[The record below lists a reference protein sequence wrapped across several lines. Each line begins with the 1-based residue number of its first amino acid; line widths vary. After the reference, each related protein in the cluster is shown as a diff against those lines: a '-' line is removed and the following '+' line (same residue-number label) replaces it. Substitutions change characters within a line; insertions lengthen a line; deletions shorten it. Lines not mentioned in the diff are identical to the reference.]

1 MPTRTIN
8 NLGDDA
14 RKRRRQDDDSD
25 SEEESEVDVRGQ
37 QRKRARIAAGK
48 RPARAADSQDET
60 PESSNGEDD
69 DQDADADMQNTLRYK
84 DAAATQYELMR
95 DAGFKHL
102 EYADED
108 DRRATQRLQAKD
120 IERQSSRKGITNRA
134 SENGILLS
142 IHCVNFMCH
151 SSLNIELGPLLN
163 FIVGE
168 NGSGKSAVLT
178 AITLCLGGKASST
191 NRGGSLKAFIKEGQ
205 HEARLIVKIK
215 NEGDDAYQRELYGD
229 FIQVERRFNR
239 SGTSSFRILSAGGK
253 IITKKKQD
261 VDDIVEYYCLQVDNP
276 LNVLSQDN
284 ARQFLNQATAKQ
296 KYKFFLQGVQLQQL
310 DDDYR
315 VIEEYLNSN
324 ENKEGDLETRV
335 KICKQDYDRAKKD
348 YSLYMESE
356 DMRAQHLLQRQKLAW
371 CQVEQQ
377 ERAAAENAQKT
388 VEWDGR
394 VAEARRLISEK
405 GQELAK
411 LDQQIEQ
418 AEEEVRGINESHSA
432 LSTRVEEAT
441 RKYTEAR
448 AGLSKLHTDEGTA
461 RSQLD
466 SIAKSVEDYERRV
479 KAEEERLQA
488 ANGEIMTRKRQEKQD
503 AQEKK
508 QLLNTAIIDRENQIP
523 ALNANIDKGLK
534 ELGTI
539 EQQITQKKAE
549 VAAILT
555 RIRELEQG
563 QGSLYDGYERQMPQL
578 LRMIAADNGFVEQ
591 PVGPMGAHIK
601 VLKPFWTPM
610 LERMIGEQLNGFVVT
625 NKSDQ
630 QRLKDMMNRL
640 RIYRSPI
647 IIGNSTPIDTS
658 RSEPDENFDTVLRIL
673 NVDNPL
679 ILNQLIINQRIEKT
693 ILIQDQNEAND
704 IMINSAPPRN
714 VLSCYH
720 AFARRHNWFVRITA
734 TASGASSVPQGPAE
748 GKPRL
753 QSDSMQETSVQ
764 KASLGQIRELL
775 KELQLQKAAQQ
786 QTVDSG
792 RKQVQE
798 ITKTNNQDRQRMR
811 DIQVE
816 IDDIAAELDAFEG
829 ADGRLSGLLE
839 DLDKARETF
848 DLCGS
853 QYGQAQLSKS
863 KQSEVCQKL
872 RDELRSEKRKQEE
885 FEPQLKK
892 AQSKSKRLGDLRHI
906 ALQEKNEAHE
916 QEALAAAQKKRYER
930 KQEGLQSTVAE
941 WIRQSEQICPRIHLA
956 ENETYDTIAKRLESL
971 ERTLKERERRRGMTD
986 EQVRRRLIESKEAL
1000 EELQTAFNQ
1009 VQLENRALK
1018 KSMVYRLKKWRLFQ
1032 RYISSN
1038 SRANFM
1044 YLLSERDFRGKLLL
1058 DHENHTLEV
1067 QVEPDKTRKN
1077 AAARNTKTLSGGEK
1091 SFSSICLLLAI
1102 WEAMGSPLRCL
1113 DEFDVFMD
1121 NVNRA
1126 ISTNM
1131 LISAARNSV
1140 GRQYILITPN
1150 AIEGRANLDKDV
1162 QIIRMRDPRQKGLD
1176 DFVTAS

>member
-1 MPTRTIN
+1 MELLLTLI
-8 NLGDDA
+8 L
-14 RKRRRQDDDSD
+14 QQ
-25 SEEESEVDVRGQ
+25 Q
-37 QRKRARIAAGK
+37 QRKRARISAGK
-48 RPARAADSQDET
+48 RPARAIDGEEDSQN
-60 PESSNGEDD
+60 SSEGEDD
-69 DQDADADMQNTLRYK
+69 EQDGGAEIQNINRQE
-84 DAAATQYELMR
+84 DAAATQYEIMR

-108 DRRATQRLQAKD
+108 DRRATQRLQRKGL
-120 IERQSSRKGITNRA
+120 ERQNSRQGIANRA

-229 FIQVERRFNR
+229 YIQVERRFNR

-324 ENKEGDLETRV
+324 ENKEGDLEARV
-335 KICKQDYDRAKKD
+335 DVCKQDYERAKKD

-356 DMRAQHLLQRQKLAW
+356 DMRRQHLLLRQKAAW
-371 CQVEQQ
+371 CQVAQM
-377 ERAAAENAQKT
+377 ERRAAENQEKT

-394 VAEARRLISEK
+394 IAEELRLIDEK
-405 GQELAK
+405 GQELAHM
-411 LDQQIEQ
+411 DRQIEQ
-418 AEEEVRGINESHSA
+418 AKQEVQSIQEDHGA
-432 LSTRVEEAT
+432 LNSNVEEAIQKHT
-441 RKYTEAR
+441 DAKAQ
-448 AGLSKLHTDEGTA
+448 LSKLHTDEASA
-461 RSQLD
+461 RSELD
-466 SIAKSVEDYERRV
+466 STAKSVEEYERRV
-479 KAEEERLQA
+479 KEEEERLQA
-488 ANGEIMTRKRQEKQD
+488 ANGDVVTRKRQQKQD
-503 AQEKK
+503 AEGRRQ
-508 QLLNTAIIDRENQIP
+508 QLDTEIDDRQKQIP
-523 ALNANIDKGLK
+523 TLNADIDKGLK
-534 ELGTI
+534 ELSTI
-539 EQQITQKKAE
+539 EQQITQKRGE
-549 VAAILT
+549 VAT
-555 RIRELEQG
+555 VQKRIRELERG
-563 QGSLYDGYERQMPQL
+563 QGSLYDAYEPQMQQL
-578 LRMIAADNGFVEQ
+578 LRMIAADNGFGEK
-591 PVGPMGAHIK
+591 PLGPIGAHVK
-601 VLKPFWTPM
+601 VLKPIWSPM
-610 LERMIGEQLNGFVVT
+610 LERLFGESLNGFVVT
-625 NKSDQ
+625 SKKDQ
-630 QRLKDMMNRL
+630 QRLKSMMIQLN
-640 RIYRSPI
+640 IERSPI
-647 IIGNSTPIDTS
+647 IIGNSRPIDTS
-658 RSEPDENFDTVLRIL
+658 RSEPDERFDTVLRIL
-673 NVDNPL
+673 NIESPL
-679 ILNQLIINQRIEKT
+679 IRNQLIINHRIEKT
-693 ILIQDQNEAND
+693 ILIEDQNDAQN
-704 IMINSAPPRN
+704 IMISSAPPQN
-714 VLSCYH
+714 VSACYH
-720 AFARRHNWFVRITA
+720 LFPRRHGWVVRIAVNTNGINS
-734 TASGASSVPQGPAE
+734 TPQQPPNN
-748 GKPRL
+748 KPRL
-753 QSDSMQETSVQ
+753 QSDSMQETSIQKVSLAKIQEELRELQHQ
-764 KASLGQIRELL
+764 KAT
-775 KELQLQKAAQQ
+775 QQ
-786 QTVDSG
+786 QIVDSG

-798 ITKTNNQDRQRMR
+798 INKTIARDKQRMR

-816 IDDIAAELDAFEG
+816 VNDIAAELDSFET

-839 DLDKARETF
+839 DLARFKEAF
-848 DLCGS
+848 DVCGS
-853 QYGQAQLSKS
+853 QYGQAQLSKQ
-863 KQSEVCQKL
+863 KQTEVCAKL
-872 RDELRSEKRKQEE
+872 REEMRREKRKQEE
-885 FEPQLKK
+885 FEPQLQK
-892 AQSKSKRLGDLRHI
+892 AQSKVKRLNDLRQI
-906 ALQEKNEAHE
+906 AVQEKNEAHDKHTM
-916 QEALAAAQKKRYER
+916 AVGQKQRYEH
-930 KQEGLQSTVAE
+930 KQEELQGIVTQWSQQA
-941 WIRQSEQICPRIHLA
+941 EQICPRIHIA
-956 ENETYDTIAKRLESL
+956 EGETYEVIEKKLVSL
-971 ERTLKERERRRGMTD
+971 DNTLREREKRRGMTD
-986 EQVRRRLIESKEAL
+986 EQVRRRLEETKEAL
-1000 EELQTAFNQ
+1000 EELRTASDQ
-1009 VQLENRALK
+1009 VQLENKALK
-1018 KSMVYRLKKWRLFQ
+1018 KSMAYRLKKWRLFQ

-1131 LISAARNSV
+1131 LVSKIV
-1140 GRQYILITPN
+1140 
-1150 AIEGRANLDKDV
+1150 
-1162 QIIRMRDPRQKGLD
+1162 
-1176 DFVTAS
+1176 